1 MFIKSSLMANKQEA
15 FLTLLILRCYKLK
28 PPLDIT
34 ILSIAVKVKK
44 TEKMKR

>member
-1 MFIKSSLMANKQEA
+1 MANKQEA

-28 PPLDIT
+28 PPLDINIPT
-34 ILSIAVKVKK
+34 ISVKVKK